1 MILRA
6 LGDRETTPP
15 GPLGKPREI
24 VSPGV
29 VQVIIQEDRWKQAE
43 LEGPARLELFDDLPR
58 SEVLFVGIGADE
70 LEVELA
76 RGIRCR

>member
-6 LGDRETTPP
+6 LGGSGFCGLHRETTPP

-29 VQVIIQEDRWKQAE
+29 IQVIIQEDRWKQAE

-58 SEVLFVGIGADE
+58 SEVLFVGG
-70 LEVELA
+70 
-76 RGIRCR
+76 